1 MTRIQ
6 TYKQRLRHGA
16 VVVLAASLAAAGCAY
31 AQWAKPAAAQAAEQ
45 RPQPYNPAADANKD
59 LAAAQARA
67 RAAKKGVMVIF
78 GANWCPDCI
87 VLHRLLDEPDTRA
100 YVRAHFEIVSVDLGR
115 FDKNTDLAQRLG
127 VNLDKGIPAAAF
139 LAADGSSIG
148 NTNQGEL
155 EASRN
160 YHSDMILRFLR
171 EVAEHHKITRP
182 Q

>member
-1 MTRIQ
+1 
-6 TYKQRLRHGA
+6 
-16 VVVLAASLAAAGCAY
+16 
-31 AQWAKPAAAQAAEQ
+31 
-45 RPQPYNPAADANKD
+45 
-59 LAAAQARA
+59 
-67 RAAKKGVMVIF
+67 MVIF

-87 VLHRLLDEPDTRA
+87 VLHRLLDEPETRA
-100 YVRAHFEIVSVDLGR
+100 YVRAHFEVVSVDLGR
-115 FDKNTDLAQRLG
+115 FNKNTDLAQRLG

-139 LAADGSSIG
+139 LAANGSSIG

-182 Q
+182 E